1 MKTIK
6 RLSTDW
12 DIYADTVTIIGN
24 LVVVGK
30 STSVE
35 SVETIIYDNFITL
48 AANTTVETLPTLTA
62 GIEIGRGP
70 EEEKVGLRWH
80 EEQKSWQYTNDGVI
94 WKTFSRM
101 IVEEDPA
108 PRLGGN
114 LIVQDSKGNSW
125 AITSTVGNAVVIH
138 ANVET
143 LSSLPQTPI
152 PDESVVISPVIRMPK
167 LNSDPQ
173 HVNGFSSVYAKNTS
187 TGNTGL
193 FVANETNV
201 AQELITKRKAFI
213 YSLIL

>member
-30 STSVE
+30 STTVE
-35 SVETIIYDNFITL
+35 SVETIIHDNFITL
-48 AANTTVETLPTLTA
+48 AANTTIETLSTLTA
-62 GIEIGRGP
+62 GIEVSRGP

-80 EEQKSWQYTNDGVI
+80 EEQAAWQYTNDGII

-101 IVEEDPA
+101 IVEQDPA

-114 LIVQDSKGNSW
+114 LIVQDSVGNSW
-125 AITSTVGNAVVIH
+125 AITSTVGNTVVIH
-138 ANVET
+138 ANVEK
-143 LSSLPQTPI
+143 LSSLTPIPI
-152 PDESVVISPVIRMPK
+152 PDESVVISPTIRMPK
-167 LNSDPQ
+167 LDADPT
-173 HVNGFSSVYAKNTS
+173 HVNGYSSVYAKSTS
-187 TGNTGL
+187 TGDTGL
-193 FVANETNV
+193 FVANENNIG
-201 AQELITKRKAFI
+201 QELITKRKAFI